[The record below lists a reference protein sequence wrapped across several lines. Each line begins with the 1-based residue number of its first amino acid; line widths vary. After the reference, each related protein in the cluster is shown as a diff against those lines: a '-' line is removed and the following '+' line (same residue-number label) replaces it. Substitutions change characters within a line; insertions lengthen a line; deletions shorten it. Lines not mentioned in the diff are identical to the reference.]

1 MPMTVAQ
8 FTQQLTSSGV
18 MTDEQLREA
27 LASLPPGSASPVDGE
42 QLARELVKQKRLTKF
57 QAEQLY
63 AGKGNSL
70 TLGNYVILDKLG
82 QGGMGIV
89 LKAQHKRMKR
99 LVALKVMSPAAVKSR
114 DAVKRFHREV
124 EAAAKLRHPNIVAA
138 DDADEAKGTHFLV
151 MEYVD
156 GDDLS
161 ALVKKHGPLPVE
173 QAVHCIIQ
181 AARGLAFAH
190 EQGVIHRDI
199 KPANLLIDAKGT
211 VKILD
216 MGLARIDSAVG
227 GSSEGAGL
235 TNTGTIMGP
244 VDYMSP
250 EQALDTKHADARS
263 DVYSLGCSLYYL
275 LTGKAVY
282 DGDTMM
288 KKLLA
293 HREFP
298 IPSLI
303 GEQSRL
309 GLRPDQD
316 GLAAGRDGVP
326 TYERLGSVFRR
337 MVAKRPEDRPQTMA
351 QVIADLERCLA
362 GCSPTMVFEKSV
374 PAATRDFPTDSER
387 TLITPSTA
395 EAETMISSAGDGAT
409 DPQTLTSL
417 VRGKATSTTRQRVVI
432 AGLLAC
438 VVLVGFAIRMISN
451 RARRGSPDPAATTD
465 LRSPANSTTNIEGD
479 LRSNPSA
486 GSEEPRPA
494 RGFALQFDGM
504 GSRVLIPSLTYKGE
518 EPITLEAT
526 IRSEGTFSEYVK
538 IISCPWGGLGLF
550 EDRRLRFAAWDS
562 ASRNRTVG
570 LTNSVGV
577 PSGRDVHIA
586 MAWDGANYRLFMD
599 GKLVQSVTDAPVV
612 DTSDGTGFFLGA
624 YGTVNPI
631 NSYRG
636 VIDEVRF
643 SKIARYKTDF
653 VPDSR
658 FEPDD
663 DTLALYHFD
672 EGEGEEL
679 KDSSGHNHHGKI
691 IEAKWVR
698 ANGSPITSASLLGS
712 APPPAKAP
720 FDAKQARAHQEAW
733 AKHLGTTV
741 ETTNSVGAKMILIPP
756 GEFLMGS
763 TPEQS
768 AAAKKMAEDEKMF
781 AGDYYWT
788 RYLEEAPQHPVTI
801 TRPFWMGRTEV
812 TVAQFRKFVESS
824 KYVTEAEK
832 YGAGNSAQKTLNEKV
847 KDADKG
853 LNWKSPG
860 YPSNDDAPVT
870 QVSWNDA
877 CAYCVW
883 LSEQE
888 KRTALYQSNGQGGWK
903 FAAQGDGYRL
913 PTEAEWEYACRAGT
927 TTLFSFG
934 DDVSLLEQYAWY
946 GKNLAGKPQPVALK
960 LPNPF
965 GLYDIHGN
973 IWEWCHDLFNRE
985 SYAKSSPRDPIGGTL
1000 TNTDHVNRGGY
1011 WTYAASYCR
1020 SAYRGSSAP
1029 SHRSKQDG
1037 FRVVRAQGA
1046 AMTKVP

>member
-1 MPMTVAQ
+1 MPLTVEQ
-8 FTQQLTSSGV
+8 FKERLTSSGV
-18 MTDEQLREA
+18 MSEEQLRES
-27 LASLPPGSASPVDGE
+27 LASCSASPTDGE
-42 QLARELVKQKRLTKF
+42 QLARELIKQKRLTKF
-57 QAEQLY
+57 QVTQLD

-99 LVALKVMSPAAVKSR
+99 LVALKVMSPAAVKSA

-161 ALVKKHGPLPVE
+161 ALVKKRGPLPAE
-173 QAVHCIIQ
+173 QAVQCIIQ

-216 MGLARIDSAVG
+216 MGLARIDGAVG

-235 TNTGTIMGP
+235 TNTGTIMGTI
-244 VDYMSP
+244 DYMSP

-263 DVYSLGCSLYYL
+263 DIYSLGCSLYYL
-275 LTGKAVY
+275 LTGHVVY

-298 IPSLI
+298 IPSLRSPVAPRQ
-303 GEQSRL
+303 GFQTSL
-309 GLRPDQD
+309 GGGSSAASSGVD
-316 GLAAGRDGVP
+316 GLSESVSRSDAATSTALD
-326 TYERLGSVFRR
+326 TVFRR
-337 MVAKRPEDRPQTMA
+337 MVAKRPEDRPQSMT
-351 QVIADLERCLA
+351 QVIAELERCLS
-362 GCSPTMVFEKSV
+362 GGSPTI
-374 PAATRDFPTDSER
+374 
-387 TLITPSTA
+387 TLLN
-395 EAETMISSAGDGAT
+395 SSAPAGDALQQFLAEMSGDGPNSATSPSLIAKATVTRPKTVVATSSDSSATIIASTSEVGT
-409 DPQTLTSL
+409 DPHSEQTLTVEQSERL
-417 VRGKATSTTRQRVVI
+417 RLGSMQKPESDRRRKTMILGGSVTAVVVLVAAIAFGVRGKPGAHQSEGPRENLKPK
-432 AGLLAC
+432 AK
-438 VVLVGFAIRMISN
+438 LVAKVDG
-451 RARRGSPDPAATTD
+451 PP
-465 LRSPANSTTNIEGD
+465 
-479 LRSNPSA
+479 PSA
-486 GSEEPRPA
+486 
-494 RGFALQFDGM
+494 
-504 GSRVLIPSLTYKGE
+504 
-518 EPITLEAT
+518 
-526 IRSEGTFSEYVK
+526 
-538 IISCPWGGLGLF
+538 
-550 EDRRLRFAAWDS
+550 
-562 ASRNRTVG
+562 N
-570 LTNSVGV
+570 
-577 PSGRDVHIA
+577 
-586 MAWDGANYRLFMD
+586 
-599 GKLVQSVTDAPVV
+599 
-612 DTSDGTGFFLGA
+612 
-624 YGTVNPI
+624 
-631 NSYRG
+631 
-636 VIDEVRF
+636 
-643 SKIARYKTDF
+643 
-653 VPDSR
+653 
-658 FEPDD
+658 
-663 DTLALYHFD
+663 
-672 EGEGEEL
+672 
-679 KDSSGHNHHGKI
+679 
-691 IEAKWVR
+691 
-698 ANGSPITSASLLGS
+698 
-712 APPPAKAP
+712 AP
-720 FDAKQARAHQEAW
+720 FDAKQAHAHQAAW
-733 AKHLGTTV
+733 AKHLDTTV
-741 ETTNSVGAKMILIPP
+741 ETTNSVGATMILIPP

-768 AAAKKMAEDEKMF
+768 AASKKMAEDEKMF
-781 AGDYYWT
+781 AGDYFWT

-812 TVAQFRKFVESS
+812 TVAQFRKFIESS
-824 KYVTEAEK
+824 KYVTEAEQ
-832 YGAGNSAQKTLNEKV
+832 YGAGNTAEKTLNEKV
-847 KDADKG
+847 KDAGKG

-860 YPSNDDAPVT
+860 YPSSDDAPVT

-888 KRTALYQSNGQGGWK
+888 KRTALYQSDGQGGWK

-946 GKNLAGKPQPVALK
+946 GKNLAGKPQPVAMK